1 MAHEF
6 TIADTIPATPQAIY
20 EAWLSSIG
28 HSAMTGSPAEA
39 TDQLGGTFTA
49 WDGYIQGINL
59 ELTPYSQI
67 VQSWRT
73 LEFAQADPDSKIEVT
88 LEPVAEGTRLTLHHT
103 NVPDGQNGYYDGWQE
118 NYFDPMKAYFS
129 QQS

>member
-6 TIADTIPATPQAIY
+6 TVADIIPATPQAIY

-59 ELTPYSQI
+59 ELTPYSRI

-73 LEFAQADPDSKIEVT
+73 LEFAEADPDSKIEVT

-103 NVPDGQNGYYDGWQE
+103 NIPDGQNGYYEGWKE
-118 NYFDPMKAYFS
+118 NYFEPMKAYFA
-129 QQS
+129 QA